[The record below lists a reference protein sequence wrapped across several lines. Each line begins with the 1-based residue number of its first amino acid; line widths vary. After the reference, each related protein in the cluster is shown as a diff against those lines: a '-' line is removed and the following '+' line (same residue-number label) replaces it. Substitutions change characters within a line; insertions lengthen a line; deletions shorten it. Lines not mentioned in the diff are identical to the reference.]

1 MLNIY
6 IYMNNMKHSNKLK
19 KLKTIFL
26 NAQQIFIQQ
35 VVQLEKSSQPSE
47 N

>member
-6 IYMNNMKHSNKLK
+6 IYMNNMKHSNELK